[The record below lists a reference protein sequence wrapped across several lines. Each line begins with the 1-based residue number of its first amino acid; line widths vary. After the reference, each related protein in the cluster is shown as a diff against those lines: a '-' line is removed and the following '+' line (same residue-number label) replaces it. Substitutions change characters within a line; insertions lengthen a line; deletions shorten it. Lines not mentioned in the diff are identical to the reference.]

1 MTEISY
7 IRVKTKDIE
16 YVGIPYEL
24 IETYDERIESTP
36 MYIHRLTNIKNL
48 KDDLVAEYKKLN
60 DIKHPDK

>member
-16 YVGIPYEL
+16 FVGIDYEL

-36 MYIHRLTNIKNL
+36 KYIHCLTNIKNL
-48 KDDLVAEYKKLN
+48 KTDLVAEYKKLN